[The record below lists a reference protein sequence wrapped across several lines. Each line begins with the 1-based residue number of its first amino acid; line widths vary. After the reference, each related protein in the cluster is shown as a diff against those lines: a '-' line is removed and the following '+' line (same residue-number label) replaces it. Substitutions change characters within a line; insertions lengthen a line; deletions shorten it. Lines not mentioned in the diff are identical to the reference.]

1 VPDDAQKLY
10 DAVKNYD
17 YLVIMPPAADVDFS
31 KGHIRDI
38 AKLYTLA
45 EVLRREGKL
54 SALPQYQ
61 NMILRPERVTEAG
74 MAEASN
80 SARSASVESSDA
92 FARKLPGKPRPFK

>member
-1 VPDDAQKLY
+1 MS
-10 DAVKNYD
+10 
-17 YLVIMPPAADVDFS
+17 YLVIVESPAKASTIKGYLGPKYKVLAS

-61 NMILRPERVTEAG
+61 NMILRPEVTEAG